1 MCEVACQFLFELA
14 MALNNDH
21 DRVRD
26 RLAAS
31 EDAPAFASL
40 RSILESIH
48 QK

>member
-1 MCEVACQFLFELA
+1 MCEVACQLLFELA
-14 MALNNDH
+14 MAFNNDH
-21 DRVRD
+21 DRFRD

-31 EDAPAFASL
+31 EDALASL